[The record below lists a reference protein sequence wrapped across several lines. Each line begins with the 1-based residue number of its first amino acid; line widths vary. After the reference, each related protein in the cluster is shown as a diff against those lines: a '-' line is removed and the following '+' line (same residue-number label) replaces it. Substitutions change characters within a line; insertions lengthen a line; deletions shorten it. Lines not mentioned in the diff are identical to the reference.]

1 MQTRL
6 HADVV
11 IIGAGLAGLVTA
23 LELLDSNKRVLLL
36 DRDDPDRVG
45 GLARESFGGINI
57 VGSPVQRRM
66 RIRDTPTLAL
76 SDWKSFAEFEAGDD
90 WPRRWAE
97 NYVCSSKTDIYD
109 WLRARSVG
117 FFPVVHWVER
127 GLYQPGNSVPRFH
140 MVWGTGVALVE
151 SLLRHLNGHP
161 GRSRLDMRF
170 HHQVRSLERNGGSVS
185 ACVGVDTMT
194 GEEFSVEA
202 QQVVVAAGGI
212 CGNLERVRQHWHREW
227 GTPPDVLLN
236 GSHRFADGAL
246 HDEVARLGGL
256 VTHLDLQWNYAAG
269 VHHPFPN
276 KPHHGLSL
284 VPPRSAL
291 WMDYRGRRIGPMPLV
306 TSYDTR
312 FLVSEVC
319 KQPRKYSWQI
329 LNRKI
334 AVKELAV
341 SGAEF
346 NEGIR
351 DRNWLKFLTTLLQ
364 GNKELVRTLTREC
377 EDVVVA
383 DTVEELAARMNEL
396 NGDQEVDAVGMRSD
410 IERYDEQI
418 RIGGR
423 FQTDEQLRRIAHV
436 RKYAGDRLRTCKFQ
450 SLLDP
455 KARPLMA
462 IREFILCRKSLGGV
476 QTDLDSRVLD
486 GAGRPIDGLYA
497 VGEAAGFGGGGIHGK
512 RSLEGTFLGSCILT
526 GQAAARSIMA

>member
-1 MQTRL
+1 
-6 HADVV
+6 
-11 IIGAGLAGLVTA
+11 
-23 LELLDSNKRVLLL
+23 
-36 DRDDPDRVG
+36 
-45 GLARESFGGINI
+45 
-57 VGSPVQRRM
+57 
-66 RIRDTPTLAL
+66 
-76 SDWKSFAEFEAGDD
+76 
-90 WPRRWAE
+90 
-97 NYVCSSKTDIYD
+97 
-109 WLRARSVG
+109 
-117 FFPVVHWVER
+117 
-127 GLYQPGNSVPRFH
+127 
-140 MVWGTGVALVE
+140 
-151 SLLRHLNGHP
+151 
-161 GRSRLDMRF
+161 
-170 HHQVRSLERNGGSVS
+170 
-185 ACVGVDTMT
+185 
-194 GEEFSVEA
+194 
-202 QQVVVAAGGI
+202 
-212 CGNLERVRQHWHREW
+212 
-227 GTPPDVLLN
+227 
-236 GSHRFADGAL
+236 
-246 HDEVARLGGL
+246 
-256 VTHLDLQWNYAAG
+256 
-269 VHHPFPN
+269 
-276 KPHHGLSL
+276 
-284 VPPRSAL
+284 
-291 WMDYRGRRIGPMPLV
+291 MPLV

-312 FLVSEVC
+312 FLVSQVC
-319 KQPRKYSWQI
+319 RQPRKYSWQI
-329 LNRKI
+329 LNRRI